1 MYYLYDFCLDGTC
14 HFALM
19 HKYPIQII
27 VVWKEL
33 ITSGGVLKYPILKKG
48 LFGRNLSFLGECLSI
63 LYQKNVIWKKL
74 ITFGGVLKHPILKK
88 FVQKELIT
96 SRGVLKHPISKN
108 GCSDR
113 NYRSR
118 GSV

>member
-33 ITSGGVLKYPILKKG
+33 ITSGGVLKYPILKKVV
-48 LFGRNLSFLGECLSI
+48 RNE
-63 LYQKNVIWKKL
+63 L
-74 ITFGGVLKHPILKK
+74 ITSGGVLKHPILKK
-88 FVQKELIT
+88 VVRKELIT
-96 SRGVLKHPISKN
+96 SGGVLKHPISKN
-108 GCSDR
+108 GCSEGT
-113 NYRSR
+113 YHF
-118 GSV
+118 